1 MEFWCVLGFLNDLCF
16 FISNCVPNTSWYLE
30 MIFEKTRVTYANVF
44 VNQLASVKFG
54 IRKILNAIYI
64 FRKFWIIGVE
74 NAKLQIFKGFL
85 KPPETKKKHSN

>member
-1 MEFWCVLGFLNDLCF
+1 
-16 FISNCVPNTSWYLE
+16 
-30 MIFEKTRVTYANVF
+30 MIFEKTRVKYANVF

-54 IRKILNAIYI
+54 IRKILNEIYI

-85 KPPETKKKHSN
+85 KPPETKKSTQIECFLRSGRDSNPRPHA